1 MSKIKLLKV
10 EETEDGTL
18 RLQSQLMVGRDS
30 VDFILK
36 DGTLKNW
43 CYNKKGGVGFHET
56 DIPYEIINNVKDMNT
71 QQL

>member
-10 EETEDGTL
+10 DEMEDGTL

-36 DGTLKNW
+36 DGILKNW
-43 CYNKKGGVGFHET
+43 CYLSGGVGFHET
-56 DIPYEIINNVKDMNT
+56 DISYEIVNSKKNIIK
-71 QQL
+71 QLL